1 MLFYLFVVCCSFLKL
16 CFDVEF
22 LGFLVLF
29 VDLVVIVLTGVLAS
43 RCGINLGSVFYFRC
57 SGSNMPCVYLACG
70 AGVYVRGF
78 VELEATSDSSI
89 YDVLRFGICSM
100 LVLVVPLR
108 RRDIACLMVGWTG
121 FDLFGFWRFR

>member
-1 MLFYLFVVCCSFLKL
+1 M
-16 CFDVEF
+16 
-22 LGFLVLF
+22 LF
-29 VDLVVIVLTGVLAS
+29 VDLVVIVLIGVLAS
-43 RCGINLGSVFYFRC
+43 RCDINLRGVFFFRRN
-57 SGSNMPCVYLACG
+57 GSNMRVVYLTCG
-70 AGVYVRGF
+70 VGVYVRGF
-78 VELEATSDSSI
+78 VELEATSDSLI